1 MRRTLASP
9 SNHFSASLASYIP
22 LFKKRKCSSQSSAG
36 RSLQSSSG
44 APPILFRALRH
55 SCPFCWP
62 GPSGFQ
68 MARRSREDVADAP
81 QRSRQGVAD
90 LPHTL
95 ERVLP
100 VASVTDM

>member
-1 MRRTLASP
+1 
-9 SNHFSASLASYIP
+9 
-22 LFKKRKCSSQSSAG
+22 
-36 RSLQSSSG
+36 
-44 APPILFRALRH
+44 
-55 SCPFCWP
+55 
-62 GPSGFQ
+62 